1 MGTQRHTFCA
11 PRHAVGGRLTIW
23 HVDPSEHVPPQNYV
37 PYAPHD
43 GGGPVQPRSPVTG
56 SGAHELPLEHTPTMQ
71 DEDGRPV
78 LQSGSDVV
86 VVVGRQVVAV
96 VPDVVVVVT
105 VQQKPT
111 AAASS
116 CTSPGLHAS
125 RILTPVLNVPSLRG
139 LAHRTAAPAVSPTE
153 DGGRQQDH
161 RGTQSTES
169 ISGFVTTLA
178 DSHAATS
185 DGRRNTDPSR
195 RPASFRRFE
204 SPEAVQIIVPA
215 RR

>member
-1 MGTQRHTFCA
+1 M
-11 PRHAVGGRLTIW
+11 
-23 HVDPSEHVPPQNYV
+23 QN
-37 PYAPHD
+37 
-43 GGGPVQPRSPVTG
+43 
-56 SGAHELPLEHTPTMQ
+56 
-71 DEDGRPV
+71 EDGRPA
-78 LQSGSDVV
+78 LKSGSDVV
-86 VVVGRQVVAV
+86 VVVGGQLVAV

-125 RILTPVLNVPSLRG
+125 RILTPALKVPSLRG
-139 LAHRTAAPAVSPTE
+139 LAHRTAAPAVSPATE
-153 DGGRQQDH
+153 DGARQQDH

-169 ISGFVTTLA
+169 ISGSVTTLA
-178 DSHAATS
+178 DSHGATS

-195 RPASFRRFE
+195 RPASSRRFE